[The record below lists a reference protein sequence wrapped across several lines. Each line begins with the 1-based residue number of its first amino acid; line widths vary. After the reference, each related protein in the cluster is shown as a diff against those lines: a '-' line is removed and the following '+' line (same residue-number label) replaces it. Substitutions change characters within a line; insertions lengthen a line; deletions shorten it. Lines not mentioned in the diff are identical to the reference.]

1 MPGYARKRTRVAIS
15 HALRD
20 LGAALRNEVDLRREA
35 TSLEWFGRRL
45 RSNPKVR
52 VPVVYRQ
59 WSSGRALVMEELIGE
74 PLSVYR
80 ARAKADPDAARRGG
94 GPAVKESIKKG
105 FEGGRLP
112 PDTPARDPK

>member
-52 VPVVYRQ
+52 APVVYRQ
-59 WSSGRALVMEELIGE
+59 WSPGRALVMEGLSGE

-80 ARAKADPDAARRGG
+80 SRARAEPNRTRRGG
-94 GPAVKESIKKG
+94 AL
-105 FEGGRLP
+105 GRE
-112 PDTPARDPK
+112 RG